1 MGRYYVVV
9 CGRMTGIFDQWEN
22 GAKEQVERFSGS
34 MFKSFSTLE
43 LAELWW
49 SKNAPEGELPEYH
62 IRQSSDIEDQV
73 SDKRGSY
80 ITYAIIDPRNSQPFY
95 VGQTSD
101 LEQRKQA
108 HLAQKNLHKQYKSI
122 VMAIIAL
129 GLEPEFRVL
138 DEQPTKSD
146 SLRSETEWV
155 KRFAAKGIRVMN
167 KWREHQEWMDVL
179 MPNHRN

>member
-1 MGRYYVVV
+1 
-9 CGRMTGIFDQWEN
+9 MTGIFDQWEN

-34 MFKSFSTLE
+34 VFKSFSTLE

-49 SKNAPEGELPEYH
+49 SKNAPEDESPVYH
-62 IRQSSDIEDQV
+62 MREPSDIEDKV

-80 ITYAIIDPRNSQPFY
+80 ITYAIIDPRNGQPFY
-95 VGQTSD
+95 VGQTGN
-101 LEQRKQA
+101 LEKRKQA
-108 HLAQKNLHKQYKSI
+108 HLGPGKLHRQYKSI
-122 VMAIIAL
+122 IMAIIAL

-138 DEQPTKSD
+138 DEHSTEGD

-179 MPNHRN
+179 MPNHRI